1 VDLLLAF
8 GLTLLVTLLLSGRLH
23 RGILS
28 GAVLFVTAGM
38 VLGPLGIGT
47 VHVHP
52 GSPGTRLFI
61 ELVFFVV
68 LFTDGMQV
76 RASDLAKHWHLPV
89 RALVIGLPITVAVTT
104 LLAYYI
110 AGFGWGEAVLI
121 AAALAPIDAAFIRA
135 VVGDAAVPE
144 RLRRLLGFEAGL
156 VDGVVLPLVLVLL
169 SVLGVRDASAFEI
182 TKSLLLAVVIG
193 VGVPAVVVL
202 IRRLRWLS
210 VSAEYRPLFAFTV
223 AILVLSVSA
232 HVHCN
237 VFLAG
242 YVAGV
247 TLASL
252 SDDVVADNTQF
263 GGHMAEL
270 LKLAGLLVIGILV
283 TAPEADSMGWRGWVF
298 VVLAILAVR
307 PLSMGAALLGS
318 DLDRPERLAAAWL
331 GPRGFA
337 SVAYALLIAEE
348 AQFAGVGR
356 GFLAITA
363 VVTGSIILHSS
374 TDAMVARTLTR
385 RLGEGPQMARS
396 RPSQ

>member
-1 VDLLLAF
+1 MDLLLAF
-8 GLTLLVTLLLSGRLH
+8 ALTLLVTLLASGALH

-28 GAVLFVTAGM
+28 GAVLFVVAGM

-47 VHVHP
+47 LHVHP

-61 ELVFFVV
+61 EVVFFVV
-68 LFTDGMQV
+68 LFTDGLQV

-89 RALVIGLPITVAVTT
+89 RALVVGLPITVAVTAA
-104 LLAYYI
+104 LAHWV
-110 AGFGWGEAVLI
+110 AGFAWGPSVLI
-121 AAALAPIDAAFIRA
+121 GAALAPIDAAFIRA
-135 VVGDAAVPE
+135 VLGDTAVPE

-156 VDGVVLPLVLVLL
+156 VDGVVLPLILVLL
-169 SVLGVRDASAFEI
+169 SILGVHNASAWSI
-182 TKSLLLAVVIG
+182 SRGLLLGLVTGIAIPAAVVW
-193 VGVPAVVVL
+193 L
-202 IRRLRWLS
+202 RRLRW
-210 VSAEYRPLFAFTV
+210 VSIAADYRPLFAFAV
-223 AILVLSVSA
+223 ALLVLAVA
-232 HVHCN
+232 AEEHAN

-252 SDDVVADNTQF
+252 SEESVVDNTQF
-263 GGHMAEL
+263 GGHLAEL

-283 TAPEADSMGWRGWVF
+283 TAPEADSMGWRGWAF

-307 PLSMGAALLGS
+307 PVAMGVALLGS
-318 DLDRPERLAAAWL
+318 DLDRPERRAAMWL

-348 AQFAGVGR
+348 AQFQGVSR

-374 TDAMVARTLTR
+374 TDTMVARALAWR
-385 RLGEGPQMARS
+385 APLAVEEAAGG
-396 RPSQ
+396 